1 MRTVCECNHLTNF
14 AALINPKER
23 NETLKSIFTYI
34 CCGISAICLIFNLI
48 LLFIQK
54 TKKLLTTTDES
65 MSKQNKITFNL
76 SVCLLIADLLI
87 IFGMN
92 KTDIEPKVQ
101 KYYEFCKSLVFE
113 IISKYLNLSFSGCAD
128 YSLDFYSIH
137 CWHHLFGCL
146 LRAFTYTK

>member
-1 MRTVCECNHLTNF
+1 M
-14 AALINPKER
+14 NPKER
-23 NETLKSIFTYI
+23 NETLKSLFTYI
-34 CCGISAICLIFNLI
+34 CCGFSAFCLIFNLI

-54 TKKLLTTTDES
+54 TKKLSTITDEL

-76 SVCLLIADLLI
+76 SVCLMITNLLI

-113 IISKYLNLSFSGCAD
+113 IIFKYFNVSFSGCAD
-128 YSLDFYSIH
+128 YSLDYYSIH
-137 CWHHLFGCL
+137 CYHRLFGCL
-146 LRAFTYTK
+146 LRAFTYSK

>member
-14 AALINPKER
+14 AALMDPTQR

-34 CCGISAICLIFNLI
+34 CCGISAFCLILNLI

-54 TKKLLTTTDES
+54 TNKLSTITDEL

-76 SVCLLIADLLI
+76 SICLLIVDLLI

-92 KTDIEPKVQ
+92 KTDINPKVQ
-101 KYYEFCKSLVFE
+101 KSLVFQ
-113 IISKYLNLSFSGCAD
+113 IKSKYLNL
-128 YSLDFYSIH
+128 
-137 CWHHLFGCL
+137 
-146 LRAFTYTK
+146 

>member
-14 AALINPKER
+14 AALMNPEER

-34 CCGISAICLIFNLI
+34 CCGVSAICLLFNLI
-48 LLFIQK
+48 LLFIQNK
-54 TKKLLTTTDES
+54 NKLWTITDDLMKKR
-65 MSKQNKITFNL
+65 NKITFNL
-76 SVCLLIADLLI
+76 SVCLMIANLLI

-101 KYYEFCKSLVFE
+101 KYYEFCKSLAFE

-128 YSLDFYSIH
+128 YSLDYYSIH
-137 CWHHLFGCL
+137 CYHRFFGCL
-146 LRAFTYTK
+146 LRAFTYSK